1 MQLCIKQLFITCLI
15 ACVLPLAMHARP
27 DSSRLRISLLT
38 CSPGEELYSTFG
50 HSALRIV
57 DSATGTD
64 IVYNF
69 GVFDFQDPDFYLK
82 FVQGK
87 LLYYLDQQA
96 FQDFTY
102 GYQYEGRQ
110 VSEQVLNITGNR
122 KTALQ
127 QYLFMKVR
135 PENRSYKYDF
145 LFDNCTT
152 RLRDLI
158 FNALPEDRKVICV
171 ARPAEQTFRKHLHQ
185 YLDANGKDWA
195 KLGIDILLGR
205 RLDRIMNDRD
215 AMFLPDYLEIGLDG
229 SKVNGQ
235 PVVAEKTV
243 LLPRRI
249 KPVPITGVPQSL
261 MILGLLAGLF
271 TFFSFRS
278 QPIFEGITKTT
289 DFILFLITGLLG
301 ILLLL
306 MWTATDH
313 QICRDNM
320 NLLWALPT
328 NLPAAFFIHS
338 GRAWSK
344 KYFRGI
350 AWLSGILI
358 LGWPVLTQSLNISL
372 IPVVIWLGLSAL
384 RISRKSA

>member
-1 MQLCIKQLFITCLI
+1 MHLRIKKFIITCLI
-15 ACVLPLAMHARP
+15 VSILPLMVHART
-27 DSSRLRISLLT
+27 DSSGLRISLLT
-38 CSPGEELYSTFG
+38 CSPGDELYSTFG

-57 DSATGTD
+57 DSAAGTD

-102 GYQYEGRQ
+102 AYDYEGRQ
-110 VSEQVLNITGNR
+110 VSEQVLDIPGNR
-122 KTALQ
+122 KKALQ
-127 QYLFMKVR
+127 QYLFMTVR
-135 PENRSYKYDF
+135 PENRFYKYDF
-145 LFDNCTT
+145 LFNNCTT

-158 FNALPEDRKVICV
+158 FNALPQERKVVCV
-171 ARPAEQTFRKHLHQ
+171 ARPAEQTFRKHIHQ

-205 RLDRIMNDRD
+205 RLDRIMNDQD

-229 SKVNGQ
+229 SNINGK
-235 PVVAEKTV
+235 PIVAEKKV
-243 LLPRRI
+243 LLPRRT
-249 KPVPITGVPQSL
+249 KPLPNSGIPLSFTV
-261 MILGLLAGLF
+261 LGLLAGLV
-271 TFFSFRS
+271 TFFSFQPR
-278 QPIFEGITKTT
+278 PIFERITRTA
-289 DFILFLITGLLG
+289 DFILFLATGLLG
-301 ILLLL
+301 ILLVL

-328 NLPAAFFIHS
+328 NLPAAFFIGS
-338 GRAWSK
+338 GQAWTK

-350 AWLSGILI
+350 AWLSAILI
-358 LGWPVLTQSLNISL
+358 LGWPVLSQSLNISL

-384 RISRKSA
+384 RISRKTA